1 MKPNPIRAAMLAIF
15 LLGTNA
21 ASASSPPFTTSIPR
35 ADAADRHAIEVLL
48 ASYTRCLSEDDEAGF
63 RALLLDSR
71 IPFADVQ
78 PSPAS
83 IGAPDLRRYQTFRHA
98 VFADGR
104 RYRQRFYHVRIEQ
117 HGPLAQVS
125 LIFVTERISGKKKE
139 VATGWKVL
147 QLIKVGGHWKIA
159 SELYTF

>member
-1 MKPNPIRAAMLAIF
+1 MKPNPICAAMLAIF

-21 ASASSPPFTTSIPR
+21 ASASSPLSATSIPR
-35 ADAADRHAIEVLL
+35 VSTADRHAIEVLL

-83 IGAPDLRRYQTFRHA
+83 IDAPDLRRYDAFRHA
-98 VFADGR
+98 VFAGGR

-125 LIFVTERISGKKKE
+125 LVFVTEEISGKKKE
-139 VATGWKVL
+139 VATGWKIL
-147 QLIKVGGHWKIA
+147 QLAKVGRRWKIA

>member
-1 MKPNPIRAAMLAIF
+1 MTPTPICAAMVAMF
-15 LLGTNA
+15 LLAANV
-21 ASASSPPFTTSIPR
+21 ASASSPPAATSIPR
-35 ADAADRHAIEVLL
+35 ADAADQHAIEVLL

-98 VFADGR
+98 VFAGGR
-104 RYRQRFYHVRIEQ
+104 RYRQKFYHVRIEQ

-125 LIFVTERISGKKKE
+125 LVFVTERISGRKKD

>member
-1 MKPNPIRAAMLAIF
+1 MLAVT
-15 LLGTNA
+15 LLGTNS
-21 ASASSPPFTTSIPR
+21 ASASSPPSATSIPR
-35 ADAADRHAIEVLL
+35 ANTADRRAIEALL
-48 ASYTRCLSEDDEAGF
+48 ASYARCLSEDDEAGF

-83 IGAPDLRRYQTFRHA
+83 IDAYDLRRYRTFRHA
-98 VFADGR
+98 VFAGGR

-125 LIFVTERISGKKKE
+125 LVFVAEEISGKKKE
-139 VATGWKVL
+139 VATGWKIL
-147 QLIKVGGHWKIA
+147 QLAKVGGRWKIA